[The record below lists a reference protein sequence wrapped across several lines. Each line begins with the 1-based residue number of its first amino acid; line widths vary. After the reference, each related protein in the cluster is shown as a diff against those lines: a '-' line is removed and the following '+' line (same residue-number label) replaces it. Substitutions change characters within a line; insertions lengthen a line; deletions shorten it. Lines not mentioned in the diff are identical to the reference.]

1 MTVWSALKASDDE
14 QATVL
19 VSFGVDDH
27 DGHLVQLDYRGHL
40 WPKAE
45 DRTRTAA
52 APSDGDH
59 GLSCGLCADCVRF
72 LSLNQ
77 R

>member
-19 VSFGVDDH
+19 VSLGVDDH
-27 DGHLVQLDYRGHL
+27 DGHRVQLDHRGHL

-52 APSDGDH
+52 GPSHGDH
-59 GLSCGLCADCVRF
+59 GRSCGPCADSGRF
-72 LSLNQ
+72 LSVNQ